1 MSIQI
6 EKLKNGIPVLMDK
19 IEGINSVTFGIF
31 VKTGAKNELPGEEG
45 ISHLLEHMMFKGTKT
60 KSAKDISEI
69 IDNEGG
75 IINAYTGKENTV
87 YYVQM
92 LSNRLKQGIGILTDM
107 FLNSTFS
114 EENLEKEK
122 GVVIEEIRMYED
134 IPEETVHDQNTALV
148 IDGVQG
154 NIILGTEKSLRGI
167 TRDKLVNYFKDQYR
181 VGNIVI
187 SIAGNFEYEDI
198 KDILNNG
205 LGTLEKVEPKREY
218 NGSMKIKSMENRIK
232 KDTNQIHLCFN
243 TKGCA
248 LTSDNRYEVAI
259 ISNTLGGNMSSRLFQ
274 KIREDRGLAYSV
286 FSYTSSFEEGGL
298 FTVYAGTTKK
308 DYEEVIR
315 IIENEFEDI
324 RENGITEYELQK
336 SKNQFLSAVTFGL
349 ESSKGRMNRMANS
362 YLLYNEIISLDE
374 ILKQIERITVEDIKR
389 TAQEMFDKKY
399 YSKTI
404 LGNFENSEENIEEN

>member
-1 MSIQI
+1 MSIRI

-31 VKTGAKNELPGEEG
+31 VKTGAKNELSGEG
-45 ISHLLEHMMFKGTKT
+45 GVSHLLEHMMFKGTKT

-92 LSNRLKQGIGILTDM
+92 LSNRLKEGIEVLTDM

-122 GVVIEEIRMYED
+122 NVVIEEIRMYDD
-134 IPEETVHDQNTALV
+134 IPEEIVHDRNTALV
-148 IDGVQG
+148 INGVQG
-154 NIILGTEKSLRGI
+154 NVVLGSEKSIREM
-167 TRDKLVNYFKDQYR
+167 TREKLVKYFKEQYR
-181 VGNIVI
+181 PENIVI
-187 SIAGNFEYEDI
+187 SIAGNFSYEDI
-198 KDILNNG
+198 SEILNNG
-205 LGTLEKVEPKREY
+205 LGTIENISPEREY
-218 NGSMKIKSMENRIK
+218 NGEMEIRSIENKIT

-243 TKGCA
+243 TKGCS
-248 LTSDNRYEVAI
+248 LTSNMRYEVAI
-259 ISNTLGGNMSSRLFQ
+259 ISNTLAGNMSSRLFQ

-308 DYEEVIR
+308 DYKEVLE

-324 RENGITEYELQK
+324 KENGITEYELQK

-362 YLLYNEIISLDE
+362 YLLYKEIKSLDE
-374 ILKQIERITVEDIKR
+374 ILEQIEKITVEDIKKA
-389 TAQEMFDKKY
+389 AQEMFDKRY

-404 LGNFENSEENIEEN
+404 LGNI

>member
-1 MSIQI
+1 MSIRI

-31 VKTGAKNELPGEEG
+31 VKTGAKNELSGEEG
-45 ISHLLEHMMFKGTKT
+45 VSHLLEHMMFKGTKT

-92 LSNRLKQGIGILTDM
+92 LSNRLKEGIEVLTDM

-122 GVVIEEIRMYED
+122 NVVIEEIRMYDD
-134 IPEETVHDQNTALV
+134 IPEEIVHDRNTALV

-154 NIILGTEKSLRGI
+154 NIVLGSEKSIREM
-167 TRDKLVNYFKDQYR
+167 TREKLVKYFKEQYR
-181 VGNIVI
+181 PENIVI
-187 SIAGNFEYEDI
+187 SIAGNFSYEDI
-198 KDILNNG
+198 SEVLNNG
-205 LGTLEKVEPKREY
+205 LGTIENISPEREY
-218 NGSMKIKSMENRIK
+218 NGAMEIRSIENKIT

-243 TKGCA
+243 TKGCS
-248 LTSDNRYEVAI
+248 LTSNIRYEVAI
-259 ISNTLGGNMSSRLFQ
+259 ISNTLAGNMSSRLFQ

-298 FTVYAGTTKK
+298 FTVYAGTTRK
-308 DYEEVIR
+308 DYKEVLE

-324 RENGITEYELQK
+324 KENGITEYELQK

-362 YLLYNEIISLDE
+362 YLLYKEIKSLDE
-374 ILKQIERITVEDIKR
+374 ILDQIEKITVEDIKKA
-389 TAQEMFDKKY
+389 AQEMFDKKY

-404 LGNFENSEENIEEN
+404 LGNI

>member
-1 MSIQI
+1 MSIRI

-31 VKTGAKNELPGEEG
+31 VKTGAKNELSGEEG
-45 ISHLLEHMMFKGTKT
+45 VSHLLEHMMFKGTKT

-75 IINAYTGKENTV
+75 IINAYTGKEKTV

-92 LSNRLKQGIGILTDM
+92 LSNRLKEGIEVLTDM

-122 GVVIEEIRMYED
+122 NVVIEEIRMYDD
-134 IPEETVHDQNTALV
+134 IPEEIVHDRNTALV
-148 IDGVQG
+148 INGVQG
-154 NIILGTEKSLRGI
+154 NVVLGSEKSIREM
-167 TRDKLVNYFKDQYR
+167 TREKLVKYFKEQYR
-181 VGNIVI
+181 PENIVI
-187 SIAGNFEYEDI
+187 SIAGNFSYEDI
-198 KDILNNG
+198 SEVLNNG
-205 LGTLEKVEPKREY
+205 LGTIENISPEREY
-218 NGSMKIKSMENRIK
+218 NGEMEIRSIENKIT

-243 TKGCA
+243 TKGCS
-248 LTSDNRYEVAI
+248 LTSDMRYEVAI
-259 ISNTLGGNMSSRLFQ
+259 ISNTLAGNMSSRLFQ

-308 DYEEVIR
+308 DYKEVLE

-324 RENGITEYELQK
+324 KENGITEYELQK

-362 YLLYNEIISLDE
+362 YLLYKEIKSLDE
-374 ILKQIERITVEDIKR
+374 ILDQIEKITVEDIKKA
-389 TAQEMFDKKY
+389 AQEMFDKKY

-404 LGNFENSEENIEEN
+404 LGNI

>member
-1 MSIQI
+1 MSIRI

-31 VKTGAKNELPGEEG
+31 VKTGAKNELSGEEG
-45 ISHLLEHMMFKGTKT
+45 VSHLLEHMMFKGTKT

-92 LSNRLKQGIGILTDM
+92 LSNRLKEGIEVLTDM

-122 GVVIEEIRMYED
+122 NVVIEEIRMYDD
-134 IPEETVHDQNTALV
+134 IPEEIVHDRNTALV
-148 IDGVQG
+148 INGVQG
-154 NIILGTEKSLRGI
+154 NIVLGSEKSIREM
-167 TRDKLVNYFKDQYR
+167 TREKLVKYFKEQYR
-181 VGNIVI
+181 PENIVI
-187 SIAGNFEYEDI
+187 SIAGNFSYEDI
-198 KDILNNG
+198 SEILNNG
-205 LGTLEKVEPKREY
+205 LGTIENISPEREY
-218 NGSMKIKSMENRIK
+218 NGAMEIRSIENKIT

-243 TKGCA
+243 TKGCS
-248 LTSDNRYEVAI
+248 LTSDMRYEVAI
-259 ISNTLGGNMSSRLFQ
+259 ISNTLAGNMSSRLFQ

-308 DYEEVIR
+308 DYKEVLE

-324 RENGITEYELQK
+324 KENGITEYELQK

-362 YLLYNEIISLDE
+362 YLLYKEIKSLDE
-374 ILKQIERITVEDIKR
+374 ILEQIEKITVEDIKKA
-389 TAQEMFDKKY
+389 AQEMFDKRY

-404 LGNFENSEENIEEN
+404 LGNI

>member
-1 MSIQI
+1 MSIRI

-31 VKTGAKNELPGEEG
+31 VKTGAKNELSGEEG
-45 ISHLLEHMMFKGTKT
+45 VSHLLEHMMFKGTKT

-92 LSNRLKQGIGILTDM
+92 LSNRLKEGIEVLTDM

-122 GVVIEEIRMYED
+122 NVVIEEIRMYDD
-134 IPEETVHDQNTALV
+134 IPEEIVHDRNTALV

-154 NIILGTEKSLRGI
+154 NVVLGSEKSIREM
-167 TRDKLVNYFKDQYR
+167 TREKLVKYFKEQYR
-181 VGNIVI
+181 PENIVI
-187 SIAGNFEYEDI
+187 SIAGNFSYEDI
-198 KDILNNG
+198 SEILNNG
-205 LGTLEKVEPKREY
+205 LGTIENISPEREY
-218 NGSMKIKSMENRIK
+218 NGAMEIRSIENKIT

-243 TKGCA
+243 TKGCS
-248 LTSDNRYEVAI
+248 LTSNMRYEVAI
-259 ISNTLGGNMSSRLFQ
+259 ISNTLAGNMSSRLFQ

-308 DYEEVIR
+308 DYKEVLE

-324 RENGITEYELQK
+324 KENGITEYELQK

-362 YLLYNEIISLDE
+362 YLLYKEIKSLDE
-374 ILKQIERITVEDIKR
+374 ILDQIEKITVEDIKKA
-389 TAQEMFDKKY
+389 AQEMFDKRY

-404 LGNFENSEENIEEN
+404 LGNI

>member
-1 MSIQI
+1 MRI

-31 VKTGAKNELPGEEG
+31 IKTGAKNELHGEEG

-60 KSAKDISEI
+60 KSAKDISET

-92 LSNRLKQGIGILTDM
+92 LSNRLKEGIEVLTDM
-107 FLNSTFS
+107 FLNSTFT

-122 GVVIEEIRMYED
+122 NVVIEEIRMYED

-154 NIILGTEKSLRGI
+154 NIVLGTEKSLRGI
-167 TRDKLVNYFKDQYR
+167 TRETLVNYFTEQYR
-181 VGNIVI
+181 PDNMVI
-187 SIAGNFEYEDI
+187 SIAGNFQYEDI
-198 KDILNNG
+198 EDVLNNG
-205 LGTLEKVEPKREY
+205 LGTIQNREPQRKY
-218 NGSMKIKSMENRIK
+218 NGSMKIKSMNNKINR
-232 KDTNQIHLCFN
+232 DTNQIHLCFN
-243 TKGCA
+243 TMGCS

-259 ISNTLGGNMSSRLFQ
+259 ISNTLAGNMSSRLFQ

-298 FTVYAGTTKK
+298 FTVYAGTTEK
-308 DYEEVIR
+308 DYKEVIK

-362 YLLYNEIISLDE
+362 YLLYKEVKSLDE
-374 ILKQIERITVEDIKR
+374 ILEQIEKITVEDIKA
-389 TAQEMFDKKY
+389 TAREMFDKKY
-399 YSKTI
+399 YSTTI
-404 LGNFENSEENIEEN
+404 LGNI

>member
-1 MSIQI
+1 MSIRI

-31 VKTGAKNELPGEEG
+31 VKTGAKNELSGEEG
-45 ISHLLEHMMFKGTKT
+45 VSHLLEHMMFKGTKT

-92 LSNRLKQGIGILTDM
+92 LSNRLKEGIEVLTDM

-122 GVVIEEIRMYED
+122 NVVIEEIRMYDD
-134 IPEETVHDQNTALV
+134 IPEEIVHDRNTALV
-148 IDGVQG
+148 INGVQG
-154 NIILGTEKSLRGI
+154 NVVLGSEKSIREM
-167 TRDKLVNYFKDQYR
+167 TREKLVKYFKEQYR
-181 VGNIVI
+181 PENIVI
-187 SIAGNFEYEDI
+187 SIAGNFSYEDI
-198 KDILNNG
+198 SEILNNG
-205 LGTLEKVEPKREY
+205 LGTIENISPEREY
-218 NGSMKIKSMENRIK
+218 NGEMEIRSIENKIT

-243 TKGCA
+243 TKGCS
-248 LTSDNRYEVAI
+248 LTSDIRYEVAI
-259 ISNTLGGNMSSRLFQ
+259 ISNTLAGNMSSRLFQ

-308 DYEEVIR
+308 DYKEVLE

-324 RENGITEYELQK
+324 KENGITEYELQK

-362 YLLYNEIISLDE
+362 YLLYKEIKNLDE
-374 ILKQIERITVEDIKR
+374 ILDQIEKITVEDIKKA
-389 TAQEMFDKKY
+389 AQEMFDKRY

-404 LGNFENSEENIEEN
+404 LGNI

>member
-1 MSIQI
+1 MSIRI

-31 VKTGAKNELPGEEG
+31 VKTGAKNELSGEEG
-45 ISHLLEHMMFKGTKT
+45 VSHLLEHMMFKGTKT

-92 LSNRLKQGIGILTDM
+92 LSNRLKEGIEVLTDM

-122 GVVIEEIRMYED
+122 NVVIEEIRMYDD
-134 IPEETVHDQNTALV
+134 IPEEIVHDRNTALV
-148 IDGVQG
+148 INGVQG
-154 NIILGTEKSLRGI
+154 NVVLGSEKSIREM
-167 TRDKLVNYFKDQYR
+167 TREKLVKYFKEQYR
-181 VGNIVI
+181 PENIVI
-187 SIAGNFEYEDI
+187 SIAGNFSYEDI
-198 KDILNNG
+198 SEILNNG
-205 LGTLEKVEPKREY
+205 LGTIENISPEREY
-218 NGSMKIKSMENRIK
+218 NGEMEIRSIENKIT

-243 TKGCA
+243 TKGCS
-248 LTSDNRYEVAI
+248 LTSDKRYEVAI
-259 ISNTLGGNMSSRLFQ
+259 ISNTLAGNMSSRLFQ

-308 DYEEVIR
+308 DYKEVLE

-324 RENGITEYELQK
+324 KENGITEYELQK

-362 YLLYNEIISLDE
+362 YLLYKEIKNLDE
-374 ILKQIERITVEDIKR
+374 ILDQIEKITVEDIKKA
-389 TAQEMFDKKY
+389 AQEMFDKRY

-404 LGNFENSEENIEEN
+404 LGNI

>member
-1 MSIQI
+1 MSIRI

-31 VKTGAKNELPGEEG
+31 VKTGAKNELSGEEG
-45 ISHLLEHMMFKGTKT
+45 VSHLLEHMMFKGTKT

-92 LSNRLKQGIGILTDM
+92 LSNRLKEGIEVLTDM

-122 GVVIEEIRMYED
+122 NVVIEEIRMYDD
-134 IPEETVHDQNTALV
+134 IPEEIVHDRNTALV
-148 IDGVQG
+148 INGVQG
-154 NIILGTEKSLRGI
+154 NVVLGSEKSIREM
-167 TRDKLVNYFKDQYR
+167 TREKLVKYFKEQYR
-181 VGNIVI
+181 PENIVI
-187 SIAGNFEYEDI
+187 SIAGNFSYEDI
-198 KDILNNG
+198 SEVLNNG
-205 LGTLEKVEPKREY
+205 LGTIENISPEREY
-218 NGSMKIKSMENRIK
+218 NGEMEIRSIENKIT

-243 TKGCA
+243 TKGCS
-248 LTSDNRYEVAI
+248 LTSDMRYEVAI
-259 ISNTLGGNMSSRLFQ
+259 ISNTLAGNMSSRLFQ

-308 DYEEVIR
+308 DYKEVLE

-324 RENGITEYELQK
+324 KENGITEYELQK

-362 YLLYNEIISLDE
+362 YLLYKEIKNLDE
-374 ILKQIERITVEDIKR
+374 ILDQIEKITVEDIKKA
-389 TAQEMFDKKY
+389 AQEMFDKKY

-404 LGNFENSEENIEEN
+404 LGNI

>member
-1 MSIQI
+1 MSIRI

-31 VKTGAKNELPGEEG
+31 VKTGAKNELSGEEG
-45 ISHLLEHMMFKGTKT
+45 VSHLLEHMMFKGTKT

-92 LSNRLKQGIGILTDM
+92 LSNRLKEGIEVLTDM

-122 GVVIEEIRMYED
+122 NVVIEEIRMYDD
-134 IPEETVHDQNTALV
+134 IPEEIVHDRNTALV

-154 NIILGTEKSLRGI
+154 NIVLGSEKSIREM
-167 TRDKLVNYFKDQYR
+167 TREKLVKYFKEQYR
-181 VGNIVI
+181 PENIVI
-187 SIAGNFEYEDI
+187 SIAGNFSYEDI
-198 KDILNNG
+198 SEILNNG
-205 LGTLEKVEPKREY
+205 LGTIENISPEREY
-218 NGSMKIKSMENRIK
+218 NGAMEIRSIENKIT

-243 TKGCA
+243 TKGCS
-248 LTSDNRYEVAI
+248 LTSDMRYEVAI
-259 ISNTLGGNMSSRLFQ
+259 ISNTLAGNMSSRLFQ

-308 DYEEVIR
+308 DYKEVLE

-324 RENGITEYELQK
+324 KENGITEYELQK

-362 YLLYNEIISLDE
+362 YLLYKEIKSLDE
-374 ILKQIERITVEDIKR
+374 ILDQIEKITVEDIKKA
-389 TAQEMFDKKY
+389 AQEMFDKKY

-404 LGNFENSEENIEEN
+404 LGNI

>member
-1 MSIQI
+1 MSIRI

-31 VKTGAKNELPGEEG
+31 VKTGAKNELSGEEG
-45 ISHLLEHMMFKGTKT
+45 VSHLLEHMMFKGTKT

-92 LSNRLKQGIGILTDM
+92 LSNRLKEGIEVLTDM

-122 GVVIEEIRMYED
+122 NVVIEEIRMYDD
-134 IPEETVHDQNTALV
+134 IPEEIVHDRNTALV

-154 NIILGTEKSLRGI
+154 NIVLGSEKSIREM
-167 TRDKLVNYFKDQYR
+167 TREKLVKYFKEQYR
-181 VGNIVI
+181 PENIVI
-187 SIAGNFEYEDI
+187 SIAGNFSYEDI
-198 KDILNNG
+198 SEVLNNG
-205 LGTLEKVEPKREY
+205 LGTIENISPEREY
-218 NGSMKIKSMENRIK
+218 NGAMEIRSIENKIT

-243 TKGCA
+243 TKGCS
-248 LTSDNRYEVAI
+248 LTSDIRYEVAI
-259 ISNTLGGNMSSRLFQ
+259 ISNTLAGNMSSRLFQ

-298 FTVYAGTTKK
+298 FTVYAGTTRK
-308 DYEEVIR
+308 DYKEVLE

-324 RENGITEYELQK
+324 KENGITEYELQK

-362 YLLYNEIISLDE
+362 YLLYKEIKSLDE
-374 ILKQIERITVEDIKR
+374 ILDQIEKITVEDIKKA
-389 TAQEMFDKKY
+389 AQEMFDKKY

-404 LGNFENSEENIEEN
+404 LGNI

>member
-1 MSIQI
+1 MSIKI

-31 VKTGAKNELPGEEG
+31 VKTGAKNELNGEEG

-75 IINAYTGKENTV
+75 VINAYTGKENTV

-92 LSNRLKQGIGILTDM
+92 LSNKLKEGIEILTDM

-122 GVVIEEIRMYED
+122 NVVIEEIRMYDD
-134 IPEETVHDQNTALV
+134 IPEEIVHDRNTALV
-148 IDGVQG
+148 IEGVQG
-154 NIILGTEKSLRGI
+154 NNVLGTEESLKGI
-167 TRDKLVNYFKDQYR
+167 TREKLVNYFKEQYNPE
-181 VGNIVI
+181 NIVI
-187 SIAGNFEYEDI
+187 SIAGNFSFEEI
-198 KDILNNG
+198 SELLNNG
-205 LGTLEKVEPKREY
+205 IGTIEKISSNRIY
-218 NGSMKIKSMENRIK
+218 DGSMRIKSIENRIN
-232 KDTNQIHLCFN
+232 KDTNQVHLCFN
-243 TKGCA
+243 TIGCS
-248 LTSDNRYEVAI
+248 LTSDKRYEVAI
-259 ISNTLGGNMSSRLFQ
+259 ISNTLAGNMSSRLFQ

-308 DYEEVIR
+308 DYEEVLK
-315 IIENEFEDI
+315 IIEEEFEDI
-324 RENGITEYELQK
+324 RKNGITEYELQK

-362 YLLYNEIISLDE
+362 YLLYKEIKDLDE
-374 ILKQIERITVEDIKR
+374 ILKQIEKITVEDIKKV
-389 TAQEMFDKKY
+389 AQDMFDKKY

-404 LGNFENSEENIEEN
+404 LGNI

>member
-1 MSIQI
+1 MSVQI
-6 EKLKNGIPVLMDK
+6 KKLKNGIPVLMDK
-19 IEGINSVTFGIF
+19 IDEINSVTFGIF
-31 VKTGAKNELPGEEG
+31 VKTGAKNELDGERG

-75 IINAYTGKENTV
+75 NINAYTGKENTV

-92 LSNRLKQGIGILTDM
+92 LSGRLKKGIEILTDM

-122 GVVIEEIRMYED
+122 NVVIEEIRMYDD
-134 IPEETVHDQNTALV
+134 IPEEIIHDRNAAFV

-154 NIILGTEKSLRGI
+154 YCVLGTEESIRGI
-167 TRDKLVNYFKDQYR
+167 TREKLIKYFSEQYR
-181 VGNIVI
+181 PENIVI
-187 SIAGNFEYEDI
+187 SIAGNFSYDDI
-198 KDILNNG
+198 ESILNEG
-205 LGTLEKVEPKREY
+205 FGSIESKESKREY
-218 NGSMKIKSMENRIK
+218 NGSMSIKNIDTVIK
-232 KDTNQIHLCFN
+232 KDTNQVHLCFN
-243 TKGCA
+243 TKGCS
-248 LTSDNRYEVAI
+248 LTSDERYEVAI
-259 ISNTLGGNMSSRLFQ
+259 ISNTLAGNMSSRLFQ

-308 DYEEVIR
+308 DYKKVIE

-324 RENGITEYELQK
+324 KNNGITEYELQK

-362 YLLYNEIISLDE
+362 YLLYNEIKSLDE
-374 ILKQIERITVEDIKR
+374 ILKEIEKITVEDIKN
-389 TAQEMFDKKY
+389 TAKNMFNKKF

-404 LGNFENSEENIEEN
+404 LGNI

>member
-1 MSIQI
+1 MSIRI
-6 EKLKNGIPVLMDK
+6 EKLKNEIPVLMDK

-31 VKTGAKNELPGEEG
+31 VKTGAKNELSGEEG
-45 ISHLLEHMMFKGTKT
+45 VSHLLEHMMFKGTKT

-92 LSNRLKQGIGILTDM
+92 LSNRLKEGIEVLTDM

-122 GVVIEEIRMYED
+122 NVVIEEIRMYDD
-134 IPEETVHDQNTALV
+134 IPEEIVHDRNTALV
-148 IDGVQG
+148 INGVQG
-154 NIILGTEKSLRGI
+154 NVVLGSEKSIREM
-167 TRDKLVNYFKDQYR
+167 TREKLVKYFKEQYR
-181 VGNIVI
+181 PENIVI
-187 SIAGNFEYEDI
+187 SIAGNFSYEDI
-198 KDILNNG
+198 SEILNNG
-205 LGTLEKVEPKREY
+205 LGTIENISPEREY
-218 NGSMKIKSMENRIK
+218 NGEMEIRSIENKIT

-243 TKGCA
+243 TKGCS
-248 LTSDNRYEVAI
+248 LTSDIRYEVAI
-259 ISNTLGGNMSSRLFQ
+259 ISNTLAGNMSSRLFQ

-308 DYEEVIR
+308 DYKEVLE

-324 RENGITEYELQK
+324 KENGITEYELQK

-362 YLLYNEIISLDE
+362 YLLYKEIKNLDE
-374 ILKQIERITVEDIKR
+374 ILDQIEKITVEDIKKA
-389 TAQEMFDKKY
+389 AQEMFDKRY

-404 LGNFENSEENIEEN
+404 LGNI

>member
-1 MSIQI
+1 MSIRI

-31 VKTGAKNELPGEEG
+31 VKTGAKNELSGEG
-45 ISHLLEHMMFKGTKT
+45 GVSHLLEHMMFKGTKT

-92 LSNRLKQGIGILTDM
+92 LSNRLKEGIEVLTDM

-122 GVVIEEIRMYED
+122 NVVIEEIRMYDD
-134 IPEETVHDQNTALV
+134 IPEEIVHDRNTALV

-154 NIILGTEKSLRGI
+154 NIVLGSEKSIREM
-167 TRDKLVNYFKDQYR
+167 TREKLVKYFKEQYR
-181 VGNIVI
+181 PENIVI
-187 SIAGNFEYEDI
+187 SIAGNFSYEDI
-198 KDILNNG
+198 SEILNNG
-205 LGTLEKVEPKREY
+205 LGTIENISPEREY
-218 NGSMKIKSMENRIK
+218 NGAMEIRSIENKIT

-243 TKGCA
+243 TKGCS
-248 LTSDNRYEVAI
+248 LTSDIRYEVAI
-259 ISNTLGGNMSSRLFQ
+259 ISNTLAGNMSSRLFQ

-308 DYEEVIR
+308 DYKEVLE

-324 RENGITEYELQK
+324 KENGITEYELQK

-362 YLLYNEIISLDE
+362 YLLYKEIKSLDE
-374 ILKQIERITVEDIKR
+374 ILDQIEKITVEDIKKA
-389 TAQEMFDKKY
+389 AQEMFDKRY

-404 LGNFENSEENIEEN
+404 LGNI

>member
-1 MSIQI
+1 MSIRI

-31 VKTGAKNELPGEEG
+31 VKTGAKNELSGEG
-45 ISHLLEHMMFKGTKT
+45 GVSHLLEHMMFKGTKT

-92 LSNRLKQGIGILTDM
+92 LSNRLKEGIEVLTDM

-122 GVVIEEIRMYED
+122 NVVIEEIRMYDD
-134 IPEETVHDQNTALV
+134 IPEEIVHDRNTALV

-154 NIILGTEKSLRGI
+154 NIVLGSEKSIREM
-167 TRDKLVNYFKDQYR
+167 TREKLVKYFKEQYR
-181 VGNIVI
+181 PENIVI
-187 SIAGNFEYEDI
+187 SIAGNFSYEDI
-198 KDILNNG
+198 SEVLNNG
-205 LGTLEKVEPKREY
+205 LGTIENISPEREY
-218 NGSMKIKSMENRIK
+218 NGAMEIRSIENKIT

-243 TKGCA
+243 TKGCS
-248 LTSDNRYEVAI
+248 LTSDIRYEVAI
-259 ISNTLGGNMSSRLFQ
+259 ISNTLAGNMSSRLFQ

-308 DYEEVIR
+308 DYKEVLE

-324 RENGITEYELQK
+324 KENGITEYELQK

-362 YLLYNEIISLDE
+362 YLLYKEIKSLDE
-374 ILKQIERITVEDIKR
+374 ILDQIEKITVEDIKKA
-389 TAQEMFDKKY
+389 AQEMFDKKY

-404 LGNFENSEENIEEN
+404 LGNI

>member
-1 MSIQI
+1 MSIRI

-31 VKTGAKNELPGEEG
+31 VKTGAKNELSGEEG
-45 ISHLLEHMMFKGTKT
+45 VSHLLEHMMFKGTKA

-92 LSNRLKQGIGILTDM
+92 LSNRLKEGIEVLTDM

-122 GVVIEEIRMYED
+122 NVVIEEIRMYDD
-134 IPEETVHDQNTALV
+134 IPEEIVHDRNTALV
-148 IDGVQG
+148 INGVQG
-154 NIILGTEKSLRGI
+154 NVVLGSEKSIREM
-167 TRDKLVNYFKDQYR
+167 TREKLVKYFKEQYR
-181 VGNIVI
+181 PENIVI
-187 SIAGNFEYEDI
+187 SIAGNFSYEDI
-198 KDILNNG
+198 SEILNNG
-205 LGTLEKVEPKREY
+205 LGTIENISPEREY
-218 NGSMKIKSMENRIK
+218 NGEMEIRSIENKIT

-243 TKGCA
+243 TKGCS
-248 LTSDNRYEVAI
+248 LTSDKRYEVAI
-259 ISNTLGGNMSSRLFQ
+259 ISNTLAGNMSSRLFQ

-308 DYEEVIR
+308 DYKEVLE

-324 RENGITEYELQK
+324 KENGITEYELQK

-362 YLLYNEIISLDE
+362 YLLYKEIKNLDE
-374 ILKQIERITVEDIKR
+374 ILDQIEKITVEDIKKA
-389 TAQEMFDKKY
+389 AQEMFDKRY

-404 LGNFENSEENIEEN
+404 LGNI

>member
-1 MSIQI
+1 MSIRI

-31 VKTGAKNELPGEEG
+31 VKTGAKNELSGEEG
-45 ISHLLEHMMFKGTKT
+45 VSHLLEHMMFKGTKT

-92 LSNRLKQGIGILTDM
+92 LSNRLKEGIEVLTDM

-122 GVVIEEIRMYED
+122 NVVIEEIRMYDD
-134 IPEETVHDQNTALV
+134 IPEEIVHDRNTALV

-154 NIILGTEKSLRGI
+154 NIVLGSEKSIREM
-167 TRDKLVNYFKDQYR
+167 TREKLVKYFKEQYR
-181 VGNIVI
+181 PENIVI
-187 SIAGNFEYEDI
+187 SIAGNFSYEDI
-198 KDILNNG
+198 SEILNNG
-205 LGTLEKVEPKREY
+205 LGTIENISPEREY
-218 NGSMKIKSMENRIK
+218 NGAMEIRSIENKIT

-243 TKGCA
+243 TKGCS
-248 LTSDNRYEVAI
+248 LTSDIRYEVAI
-259 ISNTLGGNMSSRLFQ
+259 ISNTLAGNMSSRLFQ

-308 DYEEVIR
+308 DYKEVLE

-324 RENGITEYELQK
+324 KENGITEYELQK

-362 YLLYNEIISLDE
+362 YLLYKEIKNLDE
-374 ILKQIERITVEDIKR
+374 ILEQIEKITVEDIKK
-389 TAQEMFDKKY
+389 AAKEMFDKKY

-404 LGNFENSEENIEEN
+404 LGNI

>member
-1 MSIQI
+1 
-6 EKLKNGIPVLMDK
+6 MDK

-31 VKTGAKNELPGEEG
+31 VKTGAKNELSGEEG
-45 ISHLLEHMMFKGTKT
+45 VSHLLEHMMFKGTKT

-92 LSNRLKQGIGILTDM
+92 LSNRLKEGIEVLTDM

-122 GVVIEEIRMYED
+122 NVVIEEIRMYDD
-134 IPEETVHDQNTALV
+134 IPEEIVHDRNTALV
-148 IDGVQG
+148 INGVQG
-154 NIILGTEKSLRGI
+154 NVVLGSEKSIREM
-167 TRDKLVNYFKDQYR
+167 TREKLVKYFKEQYR
-181 VGNIVI
+181 PENIVI
-187 SIAGNFEYEDI
+187 SIAGNFSYEDI
-198 KDILNNG
+198 SEILNNG
-205 LGTLEKVEPKREY
+205 LGTIENISPEREY
-218 NGSMKIKSMENRIK
+218 NGEMEIRSIENKIT

-243 TKGCA
+243 TKGCS
-248 LTSDNRYEVAI
+248 LTSDMRYEVAI
-259 ISNTLGGNMSSRLFQ
+259 ISNTLAGNMSSRLFQ

-308 DYEEVIR
+308 DYKEVLE

-324 RENGITEYELQK
+324 KENGITEYELQK

-362 YLLYNEIISLDE
+362 YLLYKEIKSLDE
-374 ILKQIERITVEDIKR
+374 ILDQIEKITVEDIKKA
-389 TAQEMFDKKY
+389 AQEMFDKKY

-404 LGNFENSEENIEEN
+404 LGNI

>member
-1 MSIQI
+1 MSIRI

-31 VKTGAKNELPGEEG
+31 VKTGAKNELSGEEG
-45 ISHLLEHMMFKGTKT
+45 VSHLLEHMMFKGTKT

-92 LSNRLKQGIGILTDM
+92 LSNRLKEGIEVLTDM

-122 GVVIEEIRMYED
+122 NVVIEEIRMYDD
-134 IPEETVHDQNTALV
+134 IPEEIVHDRNTALV
-148 IDGVQG
+148 INGVQG
-154 NIILGTEKSLRGI
+154 NVVLGSEKSIREM
-167 TRDKLVNYFKDQYR
+167 TREKLVKYFKEQYR
-181 VGNIVI
+181 PENIVI
-187 SIAGNFEYEDI
+187 SIAGNFSYEDI
-198 KDILNNG
+198 SEILNNG
-205 LGTLEKVEPKREY
+205 LGTIENISPEREY
-218 NGSMKIKSMENRIK
+218 NGAMEIRSIENKIT

-243 TKGCA
+243 TKGCS
-248 LTSDNRYEVAI
+248 LTSDMRYEVAI
-259 ISNTLGGNMSSRLFQ
+259 ISNTLAGNMSSRLFQ

-298 FTVYAGTTKK
+298 FTVYVGTTKK
-308 DYEEVIR
+308 DYKEVLE

-324 RENGITEYELQK
+324 KENGITEYELQK

-362 YLLYNEIISLDE
+362 YLLYKEIKSLDE
-374 ILKQIERITVEDIKR
+374 ILDQIEKITVEDIKKA
-389 TAQEMFDKKY
+389 AQEMFDKRY

-404 LGNFENSEENIEEN
+404 LGNI

>member
-1 MSIQI
+1 MSIRI

-31 VKTGAKNELPGEEG
+31 VKTGAKNELSGEEG
-45 ISHLLEHMMFKGTKT
+45 VSHLLEHMMFKGTKT

-92 LSNRLKQGIGILTDM
+92 LSNRLKEGIEVLTDM

-122 GVVIEEIRMYED
+122 NVVIEEIRMYDD
-134 IPEETVHDQNTALV
+134 IPEEIVHDRNTALV
-148 IDGVQG
+148 INGVQG
-154 NIILGTEKSLRGI
+154 NVVLGSEKSIREM
-167 TRDKLVNYFKDQYR
+167 TREKLVKYFKEQYR
-181 VGNIVI
+181 PENIVI
-187 SIAGNFEYEDI
+187 SIAGNFSYEDI
-198 KDILNNG
+198 SEILNNG
-205 LGTLEKVEPKREY
+205 LGTIENISPEREY
-218 NGSMKIKSMENRIK
+218 NGEMEIRSIENKIT

-243 TKGCA
+243 TKGCS
-248 LTSDNRYEVAI
+248 LTSDIRYEVAI
-259 ISNTLGGNMSSRLFQ
+259 ISNTLAGNMSSRLFQ

-308 DYEEVIR
+308 DYKEVLE

-324 RENGITEYELQK
+324 KENGITEYELQK

-362 YLLYNEIISLDE
+362 YLLYKEIKSLDE
-374 ILKQIERITVEDIKR
+374 ILDQIEKITVEDIKKA
-389 TAQEMFDKKY
+389 AQEMFDKKY

-404 LGNFENSEENIEEN
+404 LGNI

>member
-1 MSIQI
+1 MSIRI

-31 VKTGAKNELPGEEG
+31 VKTGAKNELSGEEG
-45 ISHLLEHMMFKGTKT
+45 VSHLLEHMMFKGTKT

-92 LSNRLKQGIGILTDM
+92 LSNRLKEGIEVLTDM

-122 GVVIEEIRMYED
+122 NVVIEEIRMYDD
-134 IPEETVHDQNTALV
+134 IPEEIVHDRNTALV

-154 NIILGTEKSLRGI
+154 NIVLGSEKSIREM
-167 TRDKLVNYFKDQYR
+167 TREKLVKYFKEQYR
-181 VGNIVI
+181 PENIVI
-187 SIAGNFEYEDI
+187 SIAGNFSYEDI
-198 KDILNNG
+198 SEILNNG
-205 LGTLEKVEPKREY
+205 LGTIENISPEREY
-218 NGSMKIKSMENRIK
+218 NGEMEIRSIENKIT

-243 TKGCA
+243 TKGCS
-248 LTSDNRYEVAI
+248 LTSNIRYEVAI
-259 ISNTLGGNMSSRLFQ
+259 ISNTLAGNMSSRLFQ

-308 DYEEVIR
+308 DYKEVLE

-324 RENGITEYELQK
+324 KENGITEYELQK

-362 YLLYNEIISLDE
+362 YLLYKEIKSLDE
-374 ILKQIERITVEDIKR
+374 ILDQIEKITVEDIKKA
-389 TAQEMFDKKY
+389 AQEMFDKKY

-404 LGNFENSEENIEEN
+404 LGNI

>member
-1 MSIQI
+1 MSIRI

-31 VKTGAKNELPGEEG
+31 VKTGAKNELSGEEG
-45 ISHLLEHMMFKGTKT
+45 VSHLLEHMMFKGTKT

-75 IINAYTGKENTV
+75 VINAYTGKENTV

-92 LSNRLKQGIGILTDM
+92 LSNRLKEGIEVLTDM

-122 GVVIEEIRMYED
+122 NVVIEEIRMYDD
-134 IPEETVHDQNTALV
+134 IPEEIVHDRNTALV

-154 NIILGTEKSLRGI
+154 NIVLGSEKSIREM
-167 TRDKLVNYFKDQYR
+167 TREKLVKYFKEQYR
-181 VGNIVI
+181 PENIVI
-187 SIAGNFEYEDI
+187 SIAGNFSYEDI
-198 KDILNNG
+198 SEVLNNG
-205 LGTLEKVEPKREY
+205 LGTIENISPEREY
-218 NGSMKIKSMENRIK
+218 NGAMEIRSIENKIT

-243 TKGCA
+243 TKGCS
-248 LTSDNRYEVAI
+248 LTSDIRYEVAI
-259 ISNTLGGNMSSRLFQ
+259 ISNTLAGNMSSRLFQ

-308 DYEEVIR
+308 DYKEVLE

-324 RENGITEYELQK
+324 KENGITEYELQK

-362 YLLYNEIISLDE
+362 YLLYKEIKSLDE
-374 ILKQIERITVEDIKR
+374 ILDQIEKITVEDIKKA
-389 TAQEMFDKKY
+389 AQEMFDKRY

-404 LGNFENSEENIEEN
+404 LGNI

>member
-1 MSIQI
+1 MSIRI

-31 VKTGAKNELPGEEG
+31 VKTGAKNELSGEEG
-45 ISHLLEHMMFKGTKT
+45 VSHLLEHMMFKGTKT

-92 LSNRLKQGIGILTDM
+92 LSNRLKEGIEVLTDM

-122 GVVIEEIRMYED
+122 NVVIEEIRMYDD
-134 IPEETVHDQNTALV
+134 IPEEIVHDRNTALV
-148 IDGVQG
+148 INGVQG
-154 NIILGTEKSLRGI
+154 NVVLGSEKSIREM
-167 TRDKLVNYFKDQYR
+167 TREKLVKYFKEQYR
-181 VGNIVI
+181 PENIVI
-187 SIAGNFEYEDI
+187 SIAGNFSYEDI
-198 KDILNNG
+198 SKILNNG
-205 LGTLEKVEPKREY
+205 LGTIENISPEREY
-218 NGSMKIKSMENRIK
+218 NGAMEIRSIENKIT

-243 TKGCA
+243 TKGCS
-248 LTSDNRYEVAI
+248 LTSDMRYEVAI
-259 ISNTLGGNMSSRLFQ
+259 ISNTLAGNMSSRLFQ

-298 FTVYAGTTKK
+298 FTVYVGTTKK
-308 DYEEVIR
+308 DYKEVLE

-324 RENGITEYELQK
+324 KENGITEYELQK

-362 YLLYNEIISLDE
+362 YLLYKEIKSLDE
-374 ILKQIERITVEDIKR
+374 ILDQIEKITVEDIKKA
-389 TAQEMFDKKY
+389 AQEMFDKRY

-404 LGNFENSEENIEEN
+404 LGNI

>member
-1 MSIQI
+1 MSIRI

-31 VKTGAKNELPGEEG
+31 VKTGAKNELSGEEG
-45 ISHLLEHMMFKGTKT
+45 VSHLLEHMMFKGTKT

-92 LSNRLKQGIGILTDM
+92 LSNRLKEGIEVLTDM

-114 EENLEKEK
+114 KENLEKEK
-122 GVVIEEIRMYED
+122 NVVIEEIRMYDD
-134 IPEETVHDQNTALV
+134 IPEEIVHDRNTALV

-154 NIILGTEKSLRGI
+154 NVVLGSEKSIREM
-167 TRDKLVNYFKDQYR
+167 TREKLVKYFKEQYR
-181 VGNIVI
+181 PENIVI
-187 SIAGNFEYEDI
+187 SIAGNFSYEDI
-198 KDILNNG
+198 SEILNNG
-205 LGTLEKVEPKREY
+205 LGTIENISPEREY
-218 NGSMKIKSMENRIK
+218 NGEMEIRSIENKIT

-243 TKGCA
+243 TKGCS
-248 LTSDNRYEVAI
+248 LTSNIRYEVAI
-259 ISNTLGGNMSSRLFQ
+259 ISNTLAGNMSSRLFQ

-308 DYEEVIR
+308 DYKEVLE

-324 RENGITEYELQK
+324 KENGITEYELQK

-362 YLLYNEIISLDE
+362 YLLYKEIKSLDE
-374 ILKQIERITVEDIKR
+374 ILDQIEKITVEDIKKA
-389 TAQEMFDKKY
+389 AQEMFDKKY

-404 LGNFENSEENIEEN
+404 LGNI

>member
-1 MSIQI
+1 MSIRI

-31 VKTGAKNELPGEEG
+31 VKTGAKNELSGEEG
-45 ISHLLEHMMFKGTKT
+45 VSHLLEHMMFKGTKT

-92 LSNRLKQGIGILTDM
+92 LSNRLKEGIEVLTDM

-122 GVVIEEIRMYED
+122 NVVIEEIRMYDD
-134 IPEETVHDQNTALV
+134 IPEEIVHDRNTALV

-154 NIILGTEKSLRGI
+154 NIVLGSEKSIREM
-167 TRDKLVNYFKDQYR
+167 TREKLVKYFKEQYR
-181 VGNIVI
+181 PENIVI
-187 SIAGNFEYEDI
+187 SIAGNFSYEDI
-198 KDILNNG
+198 SEVLNNG
-205 LGTLEKVEPKREY
+205 LGTIENISPEREY
-218 NGSMKIKSMENRIK
+218 NGAMEIRSIENKIT

-243 TKGCA
+243 TKGCS
-248 LTSDNRYEVAI
+248 LTSNIRYEVAI
-259 ISNTLGGNMSSRLFQ
+259 ISNTLAGNMSSRLFQ

-308 DYEEVIR
+308 DYKEVLE

-324 RENGITEYELQK
+324 KENGITEYELQK

-362 YLLYNEIISLDE
+362 YLLYKEIKSLDE
-374 ILKQIERITVEDIKR
+374 ILDQIEKITVEDIKKA
-389 TAQEMFDKKY
+389 AQEMFDKKY

-404 LGNFENSEENIEEN
+404 LGNI

>member
-1 MSIQI
+1 MSIRI

-31 VKTGAKNELPGEEG
+31 VKTGAKNELSGEEG
-45 ISHLLEHMMFKGTKT
+45 VSHLLEHMMFKGTKT

-92 LSNRLKQGIGILTDM
+92 LSNRLKEGIEVLTDM

-122 GVVIEEIRMYED
+122 NVVIEEIRMYDD
-134 IPEETVHDQNTALV
+134 IPEEIVHDRNTALV

-154 NIILGTEKSLRGI
+154 NIVLGSEKSIREM
-167 TRDKLVNYFKDQYR
+167 TREKLVKYFKEQYR
-181 VGNIVI
+181 PENIVI
-187 SIAGNFEYEDI
+187 SIAGNFSYEDI
-198 KDILNNG
+198 SEILNNG
-205 LGTLEKVEPKREY
+205 LGTIENISPERKY
-218 NGSMKIKSMENRIK
+218 NGAMEIRSIENKIT

-243 TKGCA
+243 TKGCS
-248 LTSDNRYEVAI
+248 LTSDMRYEVAI
-259 ISNTLGGNMSSRLFQ
+259 ISNTLAGNMSSRLFQ

-308 DYEEVIR
+308 DYKEVLE

-324 RENGITEYELQK
+324 KENGITEYELQK

-362 YLLYNEIISLDE
+362 YLLYKEIKNLDE
-374 ILKQIERITVEDIKR
+374 ILDQIEKITVEDIKKA
-389 TAQEMFDKKY
+389 AQEMFDKRY

-404 LGNFENSEENIEEN
+404 LGNI

>member
-1 MSIQI
+1 
-6 EKLKNGIPVLMDK
+6 MDK

-31 VKTGAKNELPGEEG
+31 VKTGAKNELSGEEG
-45 ISHLLEHMMFKGTKT
+45 VSHLLEHMMFKGTKT

-92 LSNRLKQGIGILTDM
+92 LSNRLKEGIEVLTDM

-122 GVVIEEIRMYED
+122 NVVIEEIRMYDD
-134 IPEETVHDQNTALV
+134 IPEEIVHDRNTALV
-148 IDGVQG
+148 INGVQG
-154 NIILGTEKSLRGI
+154 NVVLGSEKSIREM
-167 TRDKLVNYFKDQYR
+167 TREKLVKYFKEQYR
-181 VGNIVI
+181 PENIVI
-187 SIAGNFEYEDI
+187 SIAGNFSYEDI
-198 KDILNNG
+198 SEILNNG
-205 LGTLEKVEPKREY
+205 LGTIENISPEREY
-218 NGSMKIKSMENRIK
+218 NGEMEIRSIENKIT

-243 TKGCA
+243 TKGCS
-248 LTSDNRYEVAI
+248 LTSDKRYEVAI
-259 ISNTLGGNMSSRLFQ
+259 ISNTLAGNMSSRLFQ

-308 DYEEVIR
+308 DYKEVLE

-324 RENGITEYELQK
+324 KENGITEYELQK

-362 YLLYNEIISLDE
+362 YLLYKEIKNLDE
-374 ILKQIERITVEDIKR
+374 ILDQIEKITVEDIKKA
-389 TAQEMFDKKY
+389 AQEMFDKRY

-404 LGNFENSEENIEEN
+404 LGNI

>member
-1 MSIQI
+1 MSIRI

-31 VKTGAKNELPGEEG
+31 VKTGAKNELSGEEG
-45 ISHLLEHMMFKGTKT
+45 VSHLLEHMMFKGTKT

-92 LSNRLKQGIGILTDM
+92 LSNRLKEGIEVLTDM

-122 GVVIEEIRMYED
+122 NVVIEEIRMYDD
-134 IPEETVHDQNTALV
+134 IPEEIVHDRNTALV

-154 NIILGTEKSLRGI
+154 NVVLGSEKSIREM
-167 TRDKLVNYFKDQYR
+167 TREKLVKYFKEQYR
-181 VGNIVI
+181 PENIVI
-187 SIAGNFEYEDI
+187 SIAGNFSYEDI
-198 KDILNNG
+198 SEILNNG
-205 LGTLEKVEPKREY
+205 LGTIENISPEREY
-218 NGSMKIKSMENRIK
+218 NGEMEIRSIENKIT

-243 TKGCA
+243 TKGCS
-248 LTSDNRYEVAI
+248 LTSDMRYEVAI
-259 ISNTLGGNMSSRLFQ
+259 ISNTLAGNMSSRLFQ

-308 DYEEVIR
+308 DYKEVLE

-324 RENGITEYELQK
+324 KENGITEYELQK

-362 YLLYNEIISLDE
+362 YLLYKEIKSLDE
-374 ILKQIERITVEDIKR
+374 ILEQIEKITVEDIKKA
-389 TAQEMFDKKY
+389 AQEMFDKRY

-404 LGNFENSEENIEEN
+404 LGNI

>member
-1 MSIQI
+1 MSIRI

-31 VKTGAKNELPGEEG
+31 VKTGAKNELSGEEG
-45 ISHLLEHMMFKGTKT
+45 VSHLLEHMMFKGTKT

-92 LSNRLKQGIGILTDM
+92 LSNRLKEGIEVLTDM

-122 GVVIEEIRMYED
+122 NVVIEEIRMYDD
-134 IPEETVHDQNTALV
+134 IPEEIVHDRNTALV

-154 NIILGTEKSLRGI
+154 NIVLGSEKSIREM
-167 TRDKLVNYFKDQYR
+167 TREKLVKYFKEQYR
-181 VGNIVI
+181 PENIVI
-187 SIAGNFEYEDI
+187 SIAGNFSYEDI
-198 KDILNNG
+198 SEILNNG
-205 LGTLEKVEPKREY
+205 LGTIENISPEREY
-218 NGSMKIKSMENRIK
+218 NGAMEIRSIENKIT

-243 TKGCA
+243 TKGCS
-248 LTSDNRYEVAI
+248 LTSDIRYEVAI
-259 ISNTLGGNMSSRLFQ
+259 ISNTLAGNMSSRLFQ

-308 DYEEVIR
+308 DYKEVLE

-324 RENGITEYELQK
+324 KENGITEYELQK

-362 YLLYNEIISLDE
+362 YLLYKEIKSLDE
-374 ILKQIERITVEDIKR
+374 ILDQIEKITVEDIKKS
-389 TAQEMFDKKY
+389 AQEMFDKKY

-404 LGNFENSEENIEEN
+404 LGNI

>member
-1 MSIQI
+1 MSIRI

-31 VKTGAKNELPGEEG
+31 VKTGAKNELSGEEG
-45 ISHLLEHMMFKGTKT
+45 VSHLLEHMMFKGTKT

-92 LSNRLKQGIGILTDM
+92 LSNRLKEGIEVLTDM

-122 GVVIEEIRMYED
+122 NVVIEEIRMYDD
-134 IPEETVHDQNTALV
+134 IPEEIVHDRNTALV

-154 NIILGTEKSLRGI
+154 NIVLGSEKSIREM
-167 TRDKLVNYFKDQYR
+167 TREKLVKYFKEQYR
-181 VGNIVI
+181 PENIVI
-187 SIAGNFEYEDI
+187 SIAGNFSYEDI
-198 KDILNNG
+198 SEVLNNG
-205 LGTLEKVEPKREY
+205 LGTIENISPEREY
-218 NGSMKIKSMENRIK
+218 NGAMEIRSIENKIT

-243 TKGCA
+243 TKGCS
-248 LTSDNRYEVAI
+248 LTSNIRYEVAI
-259 ISNTLGGNMSSRLFQ
+259 ISNTLAGNMSSRLFQ

-308 DYEEVIR
+308 DYKEVLE

-324 RENGITEYELQK
+324 KENGITEYELQK

-362 YLLYNEIISLDE
+362 YLLYKEIKSLDE
-374 ILKQIERITVEDIKR
+374 ILDQIEKITVEDIKKS
-389 TAQEMFDKKY
+389 AQEMFDKKY

-404 LGNFENSEENIEEN
+404 LGNI

>member
-1 MSIQI
+1 MSIRI

-31 VKTGAKNELPGEEG
+31 VKTGAKNELSGEEG
-45 ISHLLEHMMFKGTKT
+45 VSHLLEHMMFKGTKT

-92 LSNRLKQGIGILTDM
+92 LSNRLKEGIEVLTDM

-122 GVVIEEIRMYED
+122 NVVIEEIRMYDD
-134 IPEETVHDQNTALV
+134 IPEEIVHDRNTALV
-148 IDGVQG
+148 INGVQG
-154 NIILGTEKSLRGI
+154 NVVLGSEKSIREM
-167 TRDKLVNYFKDQYR
+167 TREKLVKYFKEQYR
-181 VGNIVI
+181 PENIVI
-187 SIAGNFEYEDI
+187 SIAGNFSYEDI
-198 KDILNNG
+198 SEILNNG
-205 LGTLEKVEPKREY
+205 LGTIENISPEREY
-218 NGSMKIKSMENRIK
+218 NGAMEIRSIENKIT

-243 TKGCA
+243 TKGCS
-248 LTSDNRYEVAI
+248 LTSDMRYEVAI
-259 ISNTLGGNMSSRLFQ
+259 ISNTLAGNMSSRLFQ

-308 DYEEVIR
+308 DYKEVLE

-324 RENGITEYELQK
+324 KENGITEYELQK

-362 YLLYNEIISLDE
+362 YLLYKEIKSLDE
-374 ILKQIERITVEDIKR
+374 ILNQIEKITVEDIKKA
-389 TAQEMFDKKY
+389 AQEMFDKRY

-404 LGNFENSEENIEEN
+404 LGNI

>member
-1 MSIQI
+1 MSIRI

-31 VKTGAKNELPGEEG
+31 VKTGAKNELSGEEG
-45 ISHLLEHMMFKGTKT
+45 VSHLLEHMMFKGTKT

-92 LSNRLKQGIGILTDM
+92 LSNRLKEGIEVLTDM

-122 GVVIEEIRMYED
+122 NVVIEEIRMYDD
-134 IPEETVHDQNTALV
+134 IPEEIVHDRNTALV
-148 IDGVQG
+148 INGVQG
-154 NIILGTEKSLRGI
+154 NVVLGSEKSIREM
-167 TRDKLVNYFKDQYR
+167 TREKLVKYFKEQYR
-181 VGNIVI
+181 PENIVI
-187 SIAGNFEYEDI
+187 SIAGNFSYEDI
-198 KDILNNG
+198 SEILNNG
-205 LGTLEKVEPKREY
+205 LGTIENISSEREY
-218 NGSMKIKSMENRIK
+218 NGEMEIRSIENKIT

-243 TKGCA
+243 TKGCS
-248 LTSDNRYEVAI
+248 LTSDIRYEVAI
-259 ISNTLGGNMSSRLFQ
+259 ISNTLAGNMSSRLFQ

-308 DYEEVIR
+308 DYKEVLE

-324 RENGITEYELQK
+324 KENGITEYELQK

-362 YLLYNEIISLDE
+362 YLLYKEIKSLDE
-374 ILKQIERITVEDIKR
+374 ILEQIEKITVEDIKKA
-389 TAQEMFDKKY
+389 AQEMFDKRY

-404 LGNFENSEENIEEN
+404 LGNI

>member
-1 MSIQI
+1 MSIRI

-31 VKTGAKNELPGEEG
+31 VKTGAKNELSGEEG
-45 ISHLLEHMMFKGTKT
+45 VSHLLEHMMFKGTKT

-92 LSNRLKQGIGILTDM
+92 LSNRLKEGIEVLTDM

-122 GVVIEEIRMYED
+122 NVVIEEIRMYDD
-134 IPEETVHDQNTALV
+134 IPEEIVHDRNTALV

-154 NIILGTEKSLRGI
+154 NVVLGSEKSIREM
-167 TRDKLVNYFKDQYR
+167 TREKLVKYFKEQYR
-181 VGNIVI
+181 PENIVI
-187 SIAGNFEYEDI
+187 SIAGNFSYEDI
-198 KDILNNG
+198 SEILNNG
-205 LGTLEKVEPKREY
+205 LGTIENISPEREY
-218 NGSMKIKSMENRIK
+218 NGAMEIRSIENKIT

-243 TKGCA
+243 TKGCS
-248 LTSDNRYEVAI
+248 LTSNMRYEVAI
-259 ISNTLGGNMSSRLFQ
+259 ISNTLAGNMSSRLFQ

-298 FTVYAGTTKK
+298 FTVYVGTTKK
-308 DYEEVIR
+308 DYKEVLE

-324 RENGITEYELQK
+324 KENGITEYELQK

-362 YLLYNEIISLDE
+362 YLLYKEIKSLDE
-374 ILKQIERITVEDIKR
+374 ILEQIEKITVEDIKKA
-389 TAQEMFDKKY
+389 AQEMFDKRY

-404 LGNFENSEENIEEN
+404 LGNI

>member
-1 MSIQI
+1 MSIRI

-31 VKTGAKNELPGEEG
+31 VKTGAKNELSGEEG
-45 ISHLLEHMMFKGTKT
+45 VSHLLEHMMFKGTKT

-92 LSNRLKQGIGILTDM
+92 LSNRLKEGIEVLTDM

-122 GVVIEEIRMYED
+122 NVVIEEIRMYDD
-134 IPEETVHDQNTALV
+134 IPEEIVHDRNTALV

-154 NIILGTEKSLRGI
+154 NIVLGSEKSIREM
-167 TRDKLVNYFKDQYR
+167 TREKLVKYFKEQYR
-181 VGNIVI
+181 PENIVI
-187 SIAGNFEYEDI
+187 SIAGNFSYEDI
-198 KDILNNG
+198 SEILNNG
-205 LGTLEKVEPKREY
+205 LGTIENISPEREY
-218 NGSMKIKSMENRIK
+218 NGEMEIRSIENKIT

-243 TKGCA
+243 TKGCS
-248 LTSDNRYEVAI
+248 LTSNIRYEVAI
-259 ISNTLGGNMSSRLFQ
+259 ISNTLAGNMSSRLFQ

-298 FTVYAGTTKK
+298 FTVYVGTTKK
-308 DYEEVIR
+308 DYKEVLE

-324 RENGITEYELQK
+324 KENGITEYELQK

-362 YLLYNEIISLDE
+362 YLLYKEIKSLDE
-374 ILKQIERITVEDIKR
+374 ILDQIEKITVEDIKKA
-389 TAQEMFDKKY
+389 AQEMFDKRY

-404 LGNFENSEENIEEN
+404 LGNI